1 MNKKRTPTYYKYSEH
16 KIKLSQIDSR
26 SLSIAKK
33 LKSAGHKAY
42 IVGGAI
48 RDILLNSTPK
58 DFDIVTDISPEEIVQ
73 LFPSSYIIGRRFKLV
88 HIRYKGHITEVSTF
102 RAKNPNMR
110 QIIKGVFNFRSDK
123 YFYQNIYGSME
134 DDVMRRD
141 LTINA
146 LYYDPI
152 DGTLIDFAG
161 GYPDIIDKRIRVVGV
176 PTKRFK
182 EDPMRILR
190 IIRFSAK
197 LDFKITAP
205 MVKNIDQMKDKILTL
220 PSSRI
225 FEEFNKFFLTGYAYK
240 SYRALLKHDCMK
252 YLIAY
257 DWHKLSDNDRMMIET
272 TIKEADSRYAKQ
284 QYLAA
289 LFLLSMLLW
298 PKYNDMIRK
307 MGKASSMKNRN
318 MRANHRKVCTLILQ
332 EQKESMAIP
341 IKLAIRL
348 DKIWRLQH
356 DMESTANRNI
366 NEQNNDNNK
375 NAVAQNHQR
384 FVDNSNFKMAYGL
397 MKARSFGRPA
407 LVKICDYWK
416 EYAEKSSRIIAVKRQ
431 HKPSI
436 RFRRKPRAH

>member
-1 MNKKRTPTYYKYSEH
+1 MNKKRTPTYYNYSEH
-16 KIKLSQIDSR
+16 KIKPSQIDSR
-26 SLSIAKK
+26 SFSIAKK
-33 LKSAGHKAY
+33 LKSAGHEAY

-58 DFDIVTDISPEEIVQ
+58 DFDIVTDISPEEIVE

-102 RAKNPNMR
+102 RAKSPSMR

-141 LTINA
+141 LTFNA

-161 GYPDIIDKRIRVVGV
+161 GYPDIKAKRIRVVGV

-197 LDFKITAP
+197 LGFKMSAS
-205 MVKNIDQMKDKILTL
+205 MVKDVGQMKDKILTL

-240 SYRALLKHDCMK
+240 SYKHLLKHDCMK

-257 DWHKLSDNDRMMIET
+257 NWDNISDNDRMMIET
-272 TIKEADSRYAKQ
+272 AIKEADSRYAKQ

-289 LFLLSMLLW
+289 LFLLSMFLW

-318 MRANHRKVCTLILQ
+318 MRANHRKVCALILQ
-332 EQKESMAIP
+332 EQKKSMAIP

-366 NEQNNDNNK
+366 NERNNDSNNK
-375 NAVAQNHQR
+375 LTPQNHQR

-397 MKARSFGRPA
+397 MKARAVGRPA
-407 LVKICDYWK
+407 LVKICDYWE
-416 EYAEKSSRIIAVKRQ
+416 EYAEKSSRSIDDKRH
-431 HKPSI
+431 HKPS
-436 RFRRKPRAH
+436 RRSRRKPQVN